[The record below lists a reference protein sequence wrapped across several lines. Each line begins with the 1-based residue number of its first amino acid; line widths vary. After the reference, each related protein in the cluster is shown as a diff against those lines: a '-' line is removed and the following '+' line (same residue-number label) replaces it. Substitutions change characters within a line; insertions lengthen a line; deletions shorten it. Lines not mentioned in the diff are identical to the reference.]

1 MEEESNLEMGMF
13 DNLQLNTEFDFG
25 SFEGTED
32 DEPVEVDEADI
43 DPTEEKDINAVEDES
58 SEEVDSEEDDQDEG
72 GDEGS
77 TSSSN
82 LYSSLATVVHE
93 QGLLPSLDITKEKIE
108 TIEDLVKAFERE
120 QQVQA
125 EAKFNDYIANVDI
138 EKIASSKKELFDLS
152 SITEDTLKADLNQ
165 AKEIIYRDLIN
176 QNIPEA
182 KASKM
187 VKRLIDLGE
196 EAVLEDAVE
205 SLSSLK
211 EFETRKIE
219 AEKIAYKERLEQE
232 KIDQE
237 NLDKTIR
244 ESIYESK
251 NLINGLSTTKALQ
264 DKVYKNI
271 TEIVGKSPEGY
282 FENRF
287 MKDRRENPVEFEA
300 RMHYIYELTN
310 GFRDYSK
317 LKTSAKTDAVKDLEN
332 LARKATT
339 KDNGTPLWMQDGES
353 YGGSNMT
360 LNI

>member
-1 MEEESNLEMGMF
+1 MEEDNLEMGMF
-13 DNLQLNTEFDFG
+13 DNLQLNT
-25 SFEGTED
+25 SFNIDSFD
-32 DEPVEVDEADI
+32 DENTETLEVEETDV
-43 DPTEEKDINAVEDES
+43 DPTEENDENINAVENEG
-58 SEEVDSEEDDQDEG
+58 SEEVDSEEDDPDEG

-120 QQVQA
+120 QQIQA

-138 EKIASSKKELFDLS
+138 NKIASSRKELFDLD
-152 SITEDTLKADLNQ
+152 SITEETLKADLNQ

-182 KASKM
+182 KAAKM

-196 EAVLEDAVE
+196 DAVLEDAAE
-205 SLSSLK
+205 SLLSLK
-211 EFETRKIE
+211 EFENRKIE
-219 AEKIAYKERLEQE
+219 SEKIAYKERLEQE

-237 NLDKTIR
+237 NLDKSIR
-244 ESIYESK
+244 ESVYESK
-251 NLINGLSTTKALQ
+251 NLINGLNTTKALQ

-287 MKDRRENPVEFEA
+287 MKDRRENPIEFEA
-300 RMHYIYELTN
+300 RMHYIYELTD
-310 GFRDYSK
+310 GFKNYSK

-353 YGGSNMT
+353 YGGSNLS

>member
-1 MEEESNLEMGMF
+1 MEEDNLEMGMF
-13 DNLQLNTEFDFG
+13 DNLQLNTEFDFS
-25 SFEGTED
+25 SFEGTHDED
-32 DEPVEVDEADI
+32 VEDVDTDI
-43 DPTEEKDINAVEDES
+43 DPTEDDENINAVEDES
-58 SEEVDSEEDDQDEG
+58 SEEVDSEEDDPNEG

-125 EAKFNDYIANVDI
+125 EAKFNDYISNVDI
-138 EKIASSKKELFDLS
+138 NKIASSKKELFDLS

-182 KASKM
+182 KAAKM

-196 EAVLEDAVE
+196 EAVLEDATE

-237 NLDKTIR
+237 NLDKSIR
-244 ESIYESK
+244 ESVYESK
-251 NLINGLSTTKALQ
+251 NLINGLNTTKALQ

-271 TEIVGKSPEGY
+271 TEIVGKSPDGY

-300 RMHYIYELTN
+300 RMHYIYELTD
-310 GFRDYSK
+310 GFKNYSK
-317 LKTSAKTDAVKDLEN
+317 LKTSAQTDAVKNLEKA
-332 LARKATT
+332 ARQNKI
-339 KDNGTPLWMQDGES
+339 KDNGTPVWLQDGES
-353 YGGSNMT
+353 YGGSNLS